1 MLPPLREMKS
11 FLFSGT
17 HAKGVMLNLEDAI
30 RTKVVVLTPQEEKM
44 LRFAKIIPTAF
55 FILGSTFGTFLGW
68 FGTSL
73 GDKLLR
79 VPPTPRFVRFLM
91 ATGLHLSP
99 EMILTMEGRMKMELA
114 NIILNQHSEDVYLS
128 NLVRKNFFAEH
139 LFDDL
144 HQDQPLF
151 RWHPRRSYTD
161 SAFVE
166 RMKEIKAS
174 KSHDEARS
182 ISTETNAKIRPVGS
196 LVEDDP
202 LACILGS
209 PGGTM
214 ETNKPTEKNSTVL
227 KRSELRARRRAH
239 RHHRRHACDKFAAF

>member
-1 MLPPLREMKS
+1 MVPPLREMKNY
-11 FLFSGT
+11 FFSGR
-17 HAKGVMLNLEDAI
+17 HAKGVIQNLENAI
-30 RTKVVVLTPQEEKM
+30 RTKAIVLTPEEEKM
-44 LRFAKIIPTAF
+44 LQYAKIIPTAF
-55 FILGSTFGTFLGW
+55 FIIGSAVGSFLGW
-68 FGTSL
+68 FGIGL

-79 VPPTPRFVRFLM
+79 LPPTPRLKFLVTTELYRF
-91 ATGLHLSP
+91 P
-99 EMILTMEGRMKMELA
+99 EMILKTEGRMKMELA

-161 SAFVE
+161 SVFVE

-209 PGGTM
+209 PGGAM
-214 ETNKPTEKNSTVL
+214 DTNKPTEKNSPVL
-227 KRSELRARRRAH
+227 KRSELRARRRGH
-239 RHHRRHACDKFAAF
+239 RHHRRHACD